1 MSGGRRCGVYKKRM
15 SGGRRMSGRRRMS
28 GGRRC
33 GVYKK
38 RMRRKSRKQRG
49 GYPNLYQVSTM
60 KGGYGGHCGSHG
72 TPTTS
77 LKGGYFGHCGS
88 HGTPT
93 TSLKGGHG
101 GNAHTSYETTS
112 PIHTL

>member
-1 MSGGRRCGVYKKRM
+1 MLSRKFRRMSGRRRMSGGRRCGVYKKRM

-77 LKGGYFGHCGS
+77 LKGG
-88 HGTPT
+88 
-93 TSLKGGHG
+93 HG